1 MTMNKT
7 TQPTGETEASA
18 RDLSD
23 EDSRPVLEGD
33 FGSEDGISPQTAL
46 RFNGN
51 AAVSQVIESACSL
64 CPMGSAASGCR

>member
-1 MTMNKT
+1 MRRLSVIELMTMNKT

-46 RFNGN
+46 RFNGD
-51 AAVSQVIESACSL
+51 AAVSQVIERSIGDAY
-64 CPMGSAASGCR
+64 